1 MKCLA
6 VLIILLFAELP
17 ACADSIALHT
27 FALQENPI
35 RLEPLGS
42 DLDPLLVPVA
52 IHGGQ
57 RGLVFDTSM
66 DPIGSVV
73 FSSTI
78 SLLGAQLTLGPIP
91 IRCSA
96 TCAVGYGFLLPIS
109 YKMVQGTLSLTL
121 NGVTETYDFR
131 YQSPAPEPSGV
142 LLLGTGL
149 VGIAWRKYAAG
160 RR

>member
-1 MKCLA
+1 MKYLA
-6 VLIILLFAELP
+6 VLIILLFATLP
-17 ACADSIALHT
+17 ARADSISLHT
-27 FALQENPI
+27 SALQENPI
-35 RLEPLGS
+35 RLEPLGRG
-42 DLDPLLVPVA
+42 LDPLLTPVA

-78 SLLGAQLTLGPIP
+78 SLLGVQYTLGPIA

-109 YKMVQGTLSLTL
+109 YKMVRGTLSLTL

-131 YQSPAPEPSGV
+131 YQSPAPEPGGL

-149 VGIAWRKYAAG
+149 LGIAWRKYAVS